1 LNKLIVSN
9 LAHRSS
15 KPFHQHRNDEDELRQ
30 TIARIS
36 IDHIALIDLH
46 HLIEKAK
53 KNSKQLIKTGYDC
66 EVSQFTVSARTGHLA
81 DDTLV
86 EPSIVKT

>member
-1 LNKLIVSN
+1 MSVNVFVNMHEIDPLIY
-9 LAHRSS
+9 
-15 KPFHQHRNDEDELRQ
+15 
-30 TIARIS
+30 
-36 IDHIALIDLH
+36 
-46 HLIEKAK
+46 
-53 KNSKQLIKTGYDC
+53 NSKQLIKTGYDC